1 MSVPP
6 SSVARDQ
13 VVGVDSSARRFR
25 RGVSVSITVTVTVTV
40 TATAAIAGMVA
51 TVG

>member
-6 SSVARDQ
+6 SPVARDQ
-13 VVGVDSSARRFR
+13 VVGVGSSARRFG
-25 RGVSVSITVTVTVTV
+25 RGVSVSIAVTV